1 MAAVIEAL
9 ATEDC
14 IRWPGLLAPYQ
25 VCLISPKK
33 GSKEEAASELTG
45 HLYDHITEAVP
56 QLRGEVLLDDR
67 THLTI
72 GYRLKDANKFGYPFV
87 IDPLRGRSRDPSS
100 PPPLRTEPSR
110 VLKAVQAA
118 LTVRVL
124 LTVALVVA
132 LHLHVLQKGLHLLLV
147 LEVHHAR
154 HRSRSPSQITQPL
167 CPWPRRPPARLTVT

>member
-33 GSKEEAASELTG
+33 GSKEEAAAELTG

-56 QLRGEVLLDDR
+56 QLQGEVLLDDR

-72 GYRLKDANKFGYPFV
+72 GNRLKDANKFGYPFV
-87 IDPLRGRSRDPSS
+87 IIAGKRALDDPAHFEVWCQNSG
-100 PPPLRTEPSR
+100 E
-110 VLKAVQAA
+110 VVF
-118 LTVRVL
+118 LTRE
-124 LTVALVVA
+124 
-132 LHLHVLQKGLHLLLV
+132 GV
-147 LEVHHAR
+147 LELL
-154 HRSRSPSQITQPL
+154 SQVQ
-167 CPWPRRPPARLTVT
+167 VV